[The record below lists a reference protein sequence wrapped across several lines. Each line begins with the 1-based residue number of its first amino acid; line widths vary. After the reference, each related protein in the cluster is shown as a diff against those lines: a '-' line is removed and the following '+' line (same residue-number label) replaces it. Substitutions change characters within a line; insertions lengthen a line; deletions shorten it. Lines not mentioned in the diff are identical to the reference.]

1 MRAQRTAGTSAEM
14 AVRRALYARG
24 YRYRVD
30 FKLLPGERFRGDIVL
45 TRHKVAVFLDGCFW
59 HGCPAHGT
67 IPKSNT
73 QWWVDKIEGNR
84 QRDQRASQ
92 LLVQAGW
99 QVLRFWEHEPTDS
112 IVTTIEHRLHRCE
125 SASADGASRAAR

>member
-14 AVRRALYARG
+14 AVRRTLYARG

-45 TRHKVAVFLDGCFW
+45 TRHKLVVFLDGCFW

-67 IPKSNT
+67 TPKSNT
-73 QWWVDKIEGNR
+73 QWWADKIEGNR

-92 LLVQAGW
+92 LLGEAGW
-99 QVLRFWEHEPTDS
+99 QVLRFWEHEPAES
-112 IVTTIEHRLHRCE
+112 IVATIEHELQLRKTE
-125 SASADGASRAAR
+125 SASADGA